1 MRVNFSNHELL
12 FIQKLPAGW
21 QEIKD
26 PEGVTMYRHNEDSPQ
41 YEHPSVCAQFQKLN
55 PNKNV
60 CNVKL
65 LSWFFQGEE
74 PIVWDMDNI
83 NEWAPE
89 FDPFVLVKTF
99 NTTIHSILMQF
110 KFLPQ
115 SNYYFKDNIRI
126 FFI

>member
-55 PNKNV
+55 PNKNWRTQHQKP
-60 CNVKL
+60 NH
-65 LSWFFQGEE
+65 E
-74 PIVWDMDNI
+74 N
-83 NEWAPE
+83 
-89 FDPFVLVKTF
+89 
-99 NTTIHSILMQF
+99 F
-110 KFLPQ
+110 KF
-115 SNYYFKDNIRI
+115 
-126 FFI
+126 